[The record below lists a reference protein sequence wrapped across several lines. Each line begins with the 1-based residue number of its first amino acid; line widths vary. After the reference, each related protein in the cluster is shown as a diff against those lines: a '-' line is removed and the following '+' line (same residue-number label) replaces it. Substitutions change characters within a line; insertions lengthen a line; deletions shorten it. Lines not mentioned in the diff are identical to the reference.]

1 MLKNYLKNS
10 GCGYYAGKRNNFFN
24 YNFLENLHGDQQLFN
39 GLNLNSGRRWGGK
52 QRNSPGKLNA
62 HLLCPEIKG
71 KCEEIF
77 DPLFA

>member
-39 GLNLNSGRRWGGK
+39 GSNWIWIQDAGGVGS
-52 QRNSPGKLNA
+52 NGIALEN
-62 HLLCPEIKG
+62 
-71 KCEEIF
+71 
-77 DPLFA
+77 